1 LGRRIERGYAANGK
15 KRHAEDAEVKRRMR
29 LHCIRARI
37 AALAGF
43 FAIFTLACFAPA
55 NAGGVNL
62 GNDDDDNNT
71 DTGPAFFGFVRDPG
85 GAAIGDAKVTA
96 TVKAGGALVTRSN
109 VMGVY
114 KIPGMGKGVDP
125 DSVEI
130 SCAKDGYKQANV
142 VRRPHAADEGNDP
155 IEVECYLQKE

>member
-1 LGRRIERGYAANGK
+1 
-15 KRHAEDAEVKRRMR
+15 MR
-29 LHCIRARI
+29 LHRLCARI
-37 AALAGF
+37 VVMTGFVAALALAGF
-43 FAIFTLACFAPA
+43 GPA
-55 NAGGVNL
+55 FAGGVNL

-71 DTGPAFFGFVRDPG
+71 DTGPAFFGFVRDAG
-85 GAAIGDAKVTA
+85 GAAVGDAKVTA

-125 DSVEI
+125 ASVDI

-142 VRRPHAADEGNDP
+142 VRRPHAADEGKDP

>member
-1 LGRRIERGYAANGK
+1 
-15 KRHAEDAEVKRRMR
+15 MR
-29 LHCIRARI
+29 LHCICARI
-37 AALAGF
+37 AVVTGLVAVL
-43 FAIFTLACFAPA
+43 TLACFAPA

-62 GNDDDDNNT
+62 GNDDDDNA
-71 DTGPAFFGFVRDPG
+71 DAGPAFFGFVRDPG
-85 GAAIGDAKVTA
+85 GAAISDAKVTA

-142 VRRPHAADEGNDP
+142 VRRPRAAEEGKDP

>member
-1 LGRRIERGYAANGK
+1 
-15 KRHAEDAEVKRRMR
+15 MR
-29 LHCIRARI
+29 FQHICTRI
-37 AALAGF
+37 AAVTAYVAVL
-43 FAIFTLACFAPA
+43 TLLCFGPA

-71 DTGPAFFGFVRDPG
+71 DAGPAFFGFVRDPG

-114 KIPGMGKGVDP
+114 KIPGMGKGVAP

-142 VRRPHAADEGNDP
+142 VRRPRAAEEGKDP

>member
-1 LGRRIERGYAANGK
+1 MTGLVVI
-15 KRHAEDAEVKRRMR
+15 
-29 LHCIRARI
+29 L
-37 AALAGF
+37 ALAGF
-43 FAIFTLACFAPA
+43 SPA
-55 NAGGVNL
+55 SAGGVNL
-62 GNDDDDNNT
+62 GNDDDDNNA
-71 DTGPAFFGFVRDPG
+71 DTGPAFFGFVRDAG
-85 GAAIGDAKVTA
+85 GAAVADAKVTA

-125 DSVEI
+125 DSIDI

-142 VRRPHAADEGNDP
+142 VRRPHAADEGKDP